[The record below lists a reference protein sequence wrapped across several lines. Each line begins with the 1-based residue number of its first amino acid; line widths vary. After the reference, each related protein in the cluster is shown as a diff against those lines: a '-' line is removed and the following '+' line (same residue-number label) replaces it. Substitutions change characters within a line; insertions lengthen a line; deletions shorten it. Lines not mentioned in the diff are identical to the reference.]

1 MRLDSLISTL
11 RSRAVILVACGLAA
25 SALAL
30 GACGGDD
37 DDDGGEDA
45 AQEQVSLAVLM
56 ASLGDGY
63 TRNLNDSITEQA
75 EAMGAEVQTFDATFD
90 PQKQLQQCQDAIVT
104 QRFQAFVI
112 QPVAGPSMVP
122 CATQAIDA
130 GITVVAVSNPIG
142 PDVDTTEPQV
152 EGLTATIL
160 ESPGTMGRTL
170 AELTVEACEGKD
182 PCQVIYEFGPPDFS
196 FAANTREVF
205 NEAVAEDPMI
215 EVVGEGSH
223 LFEPDRARSL
233 TSELLTANPDVDVI
247 TSDDDP
253 SAAAL
258 LSVVEEMGLQNQI
271 AIIGGA
277 GAREGAELVASG
289 EMFGS
294 SVLVP
299 RTAGTKAAEIAITAA
314 RGEDPGET
322 EFNNAEDLS
331 PIGPKLTK
339 ENIAEFKA
347 EWSVTD

>member
-1 MRLDSLISTL
+1 MTLDSVISSV
-11 RSRAVILVACGLAA
+11 RARAVLLVACGLAA

-37 DDDGGEDA
+37 DGGGGGG
-45 AQEQVSLAVLM
+45 QEQVGLAVLM

-63 TRNLNDSITEQA
+63 TRNLDDSITQQA
-75 EAMGAEVQTFDATFD
+75 EAMGSEVQTFDATFD

-142 PDVDTTEPQV
+142 PEIDTTEPQV
-152 EGLTATIL
+152 EGLTGTIL

-170 AELTVEACEGKD
+170 AELTVEACQGKD

-205 NEAVAEDPMI
+205 NDEVAKEPTI

-223 LFEPDRARSL
+223 LFQPDRARSL
-233 TSELLTANPDVDVI
+233 TRELLTANPDVDVI

-258 LSVVEEMGLQNQI
+258 LSVVKEMGLEDQI
-271 AIIGGA
+271 EIIGGA
-277 GAREGAELVASG
+277 GAREGAKLVASG

-299 RTAGTKAAEIAITAA
+299 RTAGTKAAQIAITAA

-339 ENIAEFKA
+339 QNVAEFNA